1 MKSKSLYYNAIIY
14 VVTDV
19 LVKALPFFLI
29 PIVTRYLSVEQY
41 GNISLILSTIE
52 ILTILIICG
61 TQSFYRYC
69 YFNDKYDNK
78 QVFISSILISLLI
91 FSIFFIVSIFVFDGW
106 LKILPLV
113 SFFQAVI
120 SITICHYQLSE
131 KPIKIGMINISL
143 ALISFATTICFLF
156 FGLGFNGRLLSV
168 IICPIIV
175 GVVCLYLFKDNL
187 NIKIIDFS
195 IVKKSFIF
203 GIKSLPSSLSWWLRS
218 GSDRFIVQ
226 YFLGGIYVGYFSL
239 SVQVS
244 LIFSVVSIA
253 INNSFSP
260 KILQYTNERS
270 PKEVCSIIFKAF
282 SIIIV
287 IGFLIYIMMPVFF
300 TILPNK
306 FLVSKEYVLPLL
318 LGIGMHGLF
327 LISSNIFIARNNPGF
342 LSLISIFSAVI
353 HVIFSILASKFIGL
367 NGVVWSGFISYII
380 SITVLII
387 FLKKDYF
394 NAKV

>member
-1 MKSKSLYYNAIIY
+1 MKLKSLYYNTMIY
-14 VVTDV
+14 IVTDV

-29 PIVTRYLSVEQY
+29 PIVTRFLSVEQY

-69 YFNDKYDNK
+69 FFNDKYNND
-78 QVFISSILISLLI
+78 QVFISSILISLMML
-91 FSIFFIVSIFVFDGW
+91 SVFFVFLLFIFDGW
-106 LKILPLV
+106 LKLLPIV
-113 SFFQAVI
+113 SFFQAII

-143 ALISFATTICFLF
+143 ALLSFITTIMFLF

-168 IICPIIV
+168 IICPIII
-175 GVVCLYLFKDNL
+175 GIACLYLFKDKVK
-187 NIKIIDFS
+187 IKIVDSFIL
-195 IVKKSFIF
+195 KKSFIF

-218 GSDRFIVQ
+218 GADRFIIQ
-226 YFLGGIYVGYFSL
+226 YFLGAVYVGYFSL

-260 KILQYTNERS
+260 KILKYTNERS
-270 PKEVCSIIFKAF
+270 FREVCLIIFKAF
-282 SIIIV
+282 SLIIV
-287 IGFLIYIMMPVFF
+287 VGSLIYIMMPIFF
-300 TILPNK
+300 KILPNK
-306 FLVSKEYVLPLL
+306 FLASKEYILPLL
-318 LGIGMHGLF
+318 LGIAMHGLF
-327 LISSNIFIARNNPGF
+327 LISSNILIARNKPGF
-342 LSLISIFSAVI
+342 LSLVSIFSAVI
-353 HVIFSILASKFIGL
+353 HVIISILASKFIGL

-380 SITVLII
+380 SITILII

-394 NAKV
+394 NDKF